1 VKKLKIEEISIP
13 AFSSTLYIFT
23 SHTKDKK
30 KLFGDMIGDNC
41 MLFLKKCPECHSE
54 LENNLFK
61 EFQYCPICGYWTRK
75 ETARLE
81 PLIILE

>member
-1 VKKLKIEEISIP
+1 
-13 AFSSTLYIFT
+13 
-23 SHTKDKK
+23 
-30 KLFGDMIGDNC
+30 MIGDNC